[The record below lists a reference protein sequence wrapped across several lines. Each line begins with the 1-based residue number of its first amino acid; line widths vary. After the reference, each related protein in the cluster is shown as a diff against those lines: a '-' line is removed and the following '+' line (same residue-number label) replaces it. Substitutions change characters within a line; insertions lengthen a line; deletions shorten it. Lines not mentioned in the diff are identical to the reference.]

1 MTVVAGRYRLLDV
14 LGEGGMGTVW
24 RARDEV
30 LGREVAVK
38 EVRAPAGLPAEDRE
52 RLYARLEREAWAAA
66 RVSHRSAVTVYDV
79 VTEDGRPWIVMELVR
94 GLTLAETLEAEGPLP
109 PRRAAHIGA
118 DVLAAL
124 RAAHEAGVLHRDV
137 KPANVL
143 LANDGRVVLTDFGI
157 AAVAG
162 TSPLT
167 MTGELIGSPEYLAPE
182 RAMGRTPG
190 LAADLWSLGVLLYA
204 AVEGASPF
212 RRDTALDT
220 LRAVVDEEPVP
231 PERAGPLAPVIEGL
245 LRKDPEQR
253 MSAEE
258 AEERLRVVGAGGT
271 PSAGPTRAETYGP
284 FPAPLPGVGG
294 PGGGTGASGGSGGP
308 GGPHGPSGPGATTP
322 LPGPGGPPPGSE
334 PGERRRGRTALV
346 AGIAALLL
354 VGGGLTYA
362 LLRDENPSPPP
373 APPETTSAPATETTT
388 PAPTTGAATTP
399 PPATASTPSTSVV
412 VSVRAD
418 RARYEGACPPPQ
430 DQAPA
435 FTATFTVGGTP
446 ASVSYR
452 WITESGE
459 GQDTAWRTLEF
470 AAGGPTERQVTRIQA
485 VFRPDGTLEDRIG
498 VEVRSPVTVR
508 SGLVAFSVTCEKAT
522 PTGGA
527 TTPTS
532 PPATSSAGTP
542 APGSTPRR

>member
-1 MTVVAGRYRLLDV
+1 MIAGRYRLLDV

-38 EVRAPAGLPAEDRE
+38 EVRAPAGLPTEDRE

-109 PRRAAHIGA
+109 PRRAARIGA

-220 LRAVVDEEPVP
+220 LRAVVDEEPAP
-231 PERAGPLAPVIEGL
+231 PERAGPLAPVIDGL

-253 MSAEE
+253 MPAAE
-258 AEERLRVVGAGGT
+258 AEELLRVIGAGGT

-284 FPAPLPGVGG
+284 FPVPAPLPE
-294 PGGGTGASGGSGGP
+294 GSGG
-308 GGPHGPSGPGATTP
+308 GPRGPLGPSGPATAP
-322 LPGPGGPPPGSE
+322 LPGPGGPESE
-334 PGERRRGRTALV
+334 PGTRRRRRTALL
-346 AGIAALLL
+346 AGLAALLL
-354 VGGGLTYA
+354 LGGGLTYA
-362 LLRDENPSPPP
+362 LLRDEDPSSPP
-373 APPETTSAPATETTT
+373 
-388 PAPTTGAATTP
+388 P
-399 PPATASTPSTSVV
+399 PPATTGAPTTATTTTAPPTTTPPTTPPTTTASPPATSVV
-412 VSVRAD
+412 VSVRAE
-418 RARYEGACPPPQ
+418 RASYRGGCPPPQ
-430 DQAPA
+430 EQAPA

-446 ASVSYR
+446 TSVSYR

-470 AAGGPTERQVTRIQA
+470 AADGPAEQQVTRVQA
-485 VFRPDGTLEDRIG
+485 VYRPDGTLEDRIG
-498 VEVRSPVTVR
+498 VEVRSPVAKR
-508 SGLVAFSVTCEKAT
+508 SDLVAFSVTCEAVT
-522 PTGGA
+522 PTPTDGA
-527 TTPTS
+527 TTPS
-532 PPATSSAGTP
+532 GSPATSSAGTP

>member
-399 PPATASTPSTSVV
+399 PPASASTPSTSVV

-508 SGLVAFSVTCEKAT
+508 SGLVAFSVSCEKVT

>member
-1 MTVVAGRYRLLDV
+1 M
-14 LGEGGMGTVW
+14 
-24 RARDEV
+24 
-30 LGREVAVK
+30 
-38 EVRAPAGLPAEDRE
+38 
-52 RLYARLEREAWAAA
+52 
-66 RVSHRSAVTVYDV
+66 
-79 VTEDGRPWIVMELVR
+79 
-94 GLTLAETLEAEGPLP
+94 
-109 PRRAAHIGA
+109 
-118 DVLAAL
+118 
-124 RAAHEAGVLHRDV
+124 
-137 KPANVL
+137 
-143 LANDGRVVLTDFGI
+143 
-157 AAVAG
+157 
-162 TSPLT
+162 
-167 MTGELIGSPEYLAPE
+167 
-182 RAMGRTPG
+182 
-190 LAADLWSLGVLLYA
+190 
-204 AVEGASPF
+204 
-212 RRDTALDT
+212 
-220 LRAVVDEEPVP
+220 DEEPVP

-258 AEERLRVVGAGGT
+258 AEERLRVIGAGGT
-271 PSAGPTRAETYGP
+271 PGAGPTRAETYGP
-284 FPAPLPGVGG
+284 FPAPLPG
-294 PGGGTGASGGSGGP
+294 AGGSGGGTRGSDGP
-308 GGPHGPSGPGATTP
+308 GGPYGPSGPGATTP
-322 LPGPGGPPPGSE
+322 LPAPGGPPPGSE

-346 AGIAALLL
+346 AGIVALLL

-362 LLRDENPSPPP
+362 LLRDENPTPPP

-388 PAPTTGAATTP
+388 PEPTPTTATTP
-399 PPATASTPSTSVV
+399 PSTPASTPATSVV

-459 GQDTAWRTLEF
+459 GQDGTWRTLEF

-485 VFRPDGTLEDRIG
+485 VYRPDGTLEDRIG

-508 SGLVAFSVTCEKAT
+508 SGLVAFSVTCEKVT

-542 APGSTPRR
+542 APGPTPRP

>member
-1 MTVVAGRYRLLDV
+1 MTVIAGRYRLLDV

-109 PRRAAHIGA
+109 PRRAALIGA

-124 RAAHEAGVLHRDV
+124 RAAHGAGVLHRDV

-212 RRDTALDT
+212 RRGTALDT
-220 LRAVVDEEPVP
+220 LRAVVDEEPAP
-231 PERAGPLAPVIEGL
+231 PERAGALAPVIEGL
-245 LRKDPEQR
+245 LRKDPERR

-258 AEERLRVVGAGGT
+258 AEERLRVIGAGGT

-284 FPAPLPGVGG
+284 FPAPLPEGPGG
-294 PGGGTGASGGSGGP
+294 PGGGSGGS
-308 GGPHGPSGPGATTP
+308 GGPHGPSGPATTP
-322 LPGPGGPPPGSE
+322 LPAPDGPRPGS
-334 PGERRRGRTALV
+334 GERRRGRAALV

-362 LLRDENPSPPP
+362 LLRDDGPAPPP
-373 APPETTSAPATETTT
+373 APPGTTSAPTTEAPTTT
-388 PAPTTGAATTP
+388 PPTTPATT
-399 PPATASTPSTSVV
+399 
-412 VSVRAD
+412 
-418 RARYEGACPPPQ
+418 
-430 DQAPA
+430 
-435 FTATFTVGGTP
+435 
-446 ASVSYR
+446 
-452 WITESGE
+452 
-459 GQDTAWRTLEF
+459 
-470 AAGGPTERQVTRIQA
+470 
-485 VFRPDGTLEDRIG
+485 
-498 VEVRSPVTVR
+498 
-508 SGLVAFSVTCEKAT
+508 
-522 PTGGA
+522 
-527 TTPTS
+527 
-532 PPATSSAGTP
+532 
-542 APGSTPRR
+542 